1 MANFIFIDGS
11 YFCFFRYYAMLTWW
25 KNAKKDED
33 ALKNPIENET
43 FVTKY
48 KDLFNRK
55 IQEISKKLKIKNPI
69 IIIGKDCHRRDIWRH
84 SICDFYKENRSTDDL
99 FMEGEFFKIAYSELF
114 PNNENIKA
122 IISHKSLEADDCI
135 AIASK
140 YVLEKYPDSKVTII
154 TSDMDYLQLSNERT
168 QLFNLKY
175 KNLCESKNSFGDA
188 NKDLFCKIVLGD
200 KSDNIS
206 GIFKKC
212 GIKTAEKLYE
222 DADQFIKKINQEKAS
237 KLYERNK
244 QLIDFNQIPLEY
256 VNELK
261 STFDF

>member
-1 MANFIFIDGS
+1 
-11 YFCFFRYYAMLTWW
+11 
-25 KNAKKDED
+25 
-33 ALKNPIENET
+33 
-43 FVTKY
+43 
-48 KDLFNRK
+48 
-55 IQEISKKLKIKNPI
+55 
-69 IIIGKDCHRRDIWRH
+69 
-84 SICDFYKENRSTDDL
+84 
-99 FMEGEFFKIAYSELF
+99 MEGEFFKIAYRELF
-114 PNNENIKA
+114 PTNQNIKC
-122 IISHKSLEADDCI
+122 IINHKYLEADDCI
-135 AIASK
+135 AIATK
-140 YVLEKYPDSKVTII
+140 YVLDKYPESQVTII

-168 QLFNLKY
+168 NIYNLKY
-175 KNLCESKNSFGDA
+175 KKLSESKNSFGDA

-212 GIKTAEKLYE
+212 GIKTAEKLY
-222 DADQFIKKINQEKAS
+222 DDQDQFIKKINQEKAS